1 MFVCNAGI
9 GCQGR
14 VGDACREEDLDAFIQ
29 DALDAI
35 DYALGDGTTEWSR
48 KRVENGHPE
57 PFPLQYVEIGNENWG
72 PVYEKRYDRFYRAI
86 KAKYPRLTLISTL
99 GLGGQHRHERV
110 DMIDPHWYVA
120 PEFFLSSSR
129 LFDQQERGGYAIYVG
144 EYAVNQQV
152 GGGNRRGALA
162 DAAFLSGM
170 ERKSDL
176 VKMPS

>member
-120 PEFFLSSSR
+120 PEFSYLRVVFSTSR
-129 LFDQQERGGYAIYVG
+129 RE
-144 EYAVNQQV
+144 
-152 GGGNRRGALA
+152 
-162 DAAFLSGM
+162 AA
-170 ERKSDL
+170 
-176 VKMPS
+176 MPSMWESMRSINRSEEATCWERWPKRPSCPAWSAIRIW